1 MIKDEFERKRRE
13 KKSLGVPLK
22 KGEGLK
28 LVQWSNSILW
38 GEVINYVTLTDT
50 SNY

>member
-1 MIKDEFERKRRE
+1 MIKDELEIRE
-13 KKSLGVPLK
+13 QKSLREPLK

-28 LVQWSNSILW
+28 PVQWSNSILW

-50 SNY
+50 PNY